1 MSSRS
6 TSKSATSLVEFD
18 DAQLDGS
25 VMCSATDSH
34 GEETTTQQVEAGE
47 ADHQSDTLATLGSDI
62 SFDVTESQSGV
73 STVDDTD
80 HTTAPE
86 VRPVDVAQQLD
97 ELVRSVGVV
106 EELSRRAREAATDD
120 LARYDAVMASMQ
132 QYEDR
137 MQQARTIA
145 DRARDVLA
153 RAFGQEARAAAQP
166 LVADAERVLRAF
178 ADLASD
184 WQEQASAFIAE
195 HPDVELLLAE
205 RRVQDEQAR
214 EQEALAARTRKLEA
228 LVHSAE
234 AALEQGLINESRRA
248 LAALEHDF
256 ADETTAIERLRLK
269 LSHKVRAEKDAA
281 ARQALALAAEH
292 NGRGDLD
299 GAVAVLEQVD
309 VQGLS
314 LDLSED
320 VFGRWSDACSRL
332 AQAAGAALVR
342 SAPAQGRGLIL
353 YSDPAF
359 PNGLVVFSSLGMGPG
374 FPQGAV
380 VSDPAV
386 LRRAHPF
393 REAAP
398 LPITSWTSPPT
409 STAGATPVALIRH

>member
-6 TSKSATSLVEFD
+6 TSKAATTLVEFD
-18 DAQLDGS
+18 DAHRDNS
-25 VMCSATDSH
+25 VMSGATDSH
-34 GEETTTQQVEAGE
+34 GEQTTTQQVEAGE
-47 ADHQSDTLATLGSDI
+47 AYQQSDTVATLGSDI
-62 SFDVTESQSGV
+62 SSAVTETQSGV
-73 STVDDTD
+73 STVDGPD
-80 HTTAPE
+80 HTTDPE
-86 VRPVDVAQQLD
+86 IRPDDLAQQLD

-106 EELSRRAREAATDD
+106 EELSRRAREAATND
-120 LARYDAVMASMQ
+120 LARYDALLGSQQ
-132 QYEDR
+132 QYADR
-137 MQQARTIA
+137 LHQARSIADQAHGVLQQA
-145 DRARDVLA
+145 
-153 RAFGQEARAAAQP
+153 FGHEARAAAQP

-178 ADLASD
+178 ADLATA
-184 WQEQASAFIAE
+184 WQEQASAFIAG

-205 RRVQDEQAR
+205 RCTQEERAR

-228 LVHSAE
+228 LVQNAD
-234 AALEQGLINESRRA
+234 AALEQGLINDGRRA
-248 LAALEHDF
+248 LAVLERDF
-256 ADETTAIERLRLK
+256 ADEMTAIERLRLK
-269 LSHKVRAEKDAA
+269 LSHKIRAEKDAA
-281 ARQALALAAEH
+281 ARQALELAAEH

-309 VQGLS
+309 VHGLS

-374 FPQGAV
+374 FPQGTV
-380 VSDPAV
+380 VSDPAI
-386 LRRAHPF
+386 LRRARPF

-409 STAGATPVALIRH
+409 STTGATPAALIRH